1 MHLIIHIHCECYYC
15 RLECAIVDVASK
27 GDSADAES
35 GVDPKAVS
43 KVKRKARGFLQEM
56 VAYISPAFI
65 RYSFHKML
73 SE

>member
-1 MHLIIHIHCECYYC
+1 ME
-15 RLECAIVDVASK
+15 VASE
-27 GDSADAES
+27 GNSADAES

-65 RYSFHKML
+65 RYNFHIML